1 MKILNKEKVESKNIF
16 QKEIKFGKV
25 FSDKAKESFYN
36 EFSTLLDSGV
46 DIQRSLTI
54 LIEEQEKPQLVIVLQ
69 ELLDSLVVGNSLSDA
84 CKKTTYF
91 SAYEYQSIRIGEE
104 SGRLK
109 LVLEHLARF
118 YEDKV
123 KLRRQLIGVFTYP
136 TFVICITFGV
146 LYFMLSS
153 VVPMFEDVFK
163 QFGQDLPYLTQKIIW
178 LSRYF
183 STFLM
188 YFILVI
194 IGFSA
199 YGYSQRKEIW
209 YRKMMGN
216 ILLKIPVVGVLVKK
230 IYLARFCQSMSLLL
244 SSKTPLVTT
253 LELIEDMIGF
263 YPLEEAMQE
272 TRKVIL
278 SGENLNVGLAKF
290 PIFDKRLIS
299 LTKIAE
305 EINQL
310 DTTFER
316 LTKQYQEEIEFRTKL
331 LGTIIE
337 PLIIVIIGLVVG
349 VIMVSMYLP
358 MFNLSNVIK

>member
-1 MKILNKEKVESKNIF
+1 MSQDTKNIF
-16 QKEIKFGKV
+16 QREISFGKV
-25 FSDKAKESFYN
+25 FPDKAKESFYN

-46 DIQRSLTI
+46 DIQRALTI
-54 LIEEQEKPQLVIVLQ
+54 LIEEQDKKQLTIVLQ
-69 ELLDSLVVGNSLSDA
+69 ELLDSLISGNSLADS
-84 CKKTTYF
+84 CKKTNQF

-109 LVLEHLARF
+109 IVLEHLSQ
-118 YEDKV
+118 YYGDKV

-136 TFVICITFGV
+136 AFVICITIGV

-153 VVPMFEDVFK
+153 VVPMFKDVFS
-163 QFGQDLPYLTQKIIW
+163 QFGQELPYLTQKIIW
-178 LSRYF
+178 LSEYF

-188 YFILVI
+188 YFVLAL
-194 IGFSA
+194 IGLGA
-199 YGYSQRKEIW
+199 YFYSQRKEEW
-209 YRKMMGN
+209 YRKALGN
-216 ILLKIPVVGVLVKK
+216 FILKMPVFGPLMKK
-230 IYLARFCQSMSLLL
+230 IYLARFCQSMTLLL

-263 YPLEEAMQE
+263 YPLEEAMRE
-272 TRKVIL
+272 TKKVIL
-278 SGENLNVGLAKF
+278 AGESLNVGLSKF

-316 LTKQYQEEIEFRTKL
+316 LTKQYQEDIEYRTKL

>member
-1 MKILNKEKVESKNIF
+1 MSEISKNIF
-16 QKEIKFGKV
+16 QKDIKFGKV
-25 FSDKAKESFYN
+25 FPDKAKESFYS

-46 DIQRSLTI
+46 DIQRALTI
-54 LIEEQEKPQLVIVLQ
+54 LIEEQEKQTLIEVLEGVLNNLVM
-69 ELLDSLVVGNSLSDA
+69 GNSLSEA
-84 CKKTTYF
+84 LKMTTYF
-91 SAYEYQSIRIGEE
+91 SAYEYQSVRIGEE

-109 LVLEHLARF
+109 LVLEHLAKF

-136 TFVICITFGV
+136 AFVICITFGV

-163 QFGQDLPYLTQKIIW
+163 QFGQELPYLTQKIIW

-183 STFLM
+183 STFLL
-188 YFILVI
+188 FFSLAVA
-194 IGFSA
+194 GFAA

-209 YRKMMGN
+209 FRKATGN
-216 ILLKIPVVGVLVKK
+216 FLLKIPVIGGLLKK
-230 IYLARFCQSMSLLL
+230 VYLARFCQSMSLLL

-263 YPLEEAMQE
+263 YPLEEAMKE

-278 SGENLNVGLAKF
+278 SGENLNVGLSKF

-331 LGTIIE
+331 LGTVIE
-337 PLIIVIIGLVVG
+337 PLIIVIIGLIVG
-349 VIMVSMYLP
+349 VIMISMYLP